1 MRALL
6 LLTRLR
12 LLDAL
17 RSRTTAGFILVFPVV
32 LLLVTGLVF
41 LEGHPFERRTLVVV
55 GDAAALEGVRA
66 ALAGLDEVRV
76 EAAGSEREALGRLRT
91 RLASAALLAGPGA
104 GPGPGAAGAR
114 LIVGPRDR
122 LFGRGLAGALSP
134 GGAAAHAVE
143 VLEAPPLGYVHYLV
157 PGILVLSVLASGLF
171 ATGHTLVLYRQNRF
185 LKKLATTPL
194 PRASFVLAQVAARS
208 LLVLVQVALLLLVA
222 RLAFGLPLGALALL
236 WLAPVVLLGL
246 LAFMGLGFALACLIT
261 SEDLVVD
268 VISGV
273 QLPLVLGSEVFFPL
287 AALPAPLAALGE
299 WLPSTAMVRLARAVL
314 LFGETDPAALLPGLA
329 LLAAWAGLTFAA
341 SLWLFRWH
349 DGP

>member
-1 MRALL
+1 M
-6 LLTRLR
+6 
-12 LLDAL
+12 
-17 RSRTTAGFILVFPVV
+17 SF
-32 LLLVTGLVF
+32 
-41 LEGHPFERRTLVVV
+41 
-55 GDAAALEGVRA
+55 
-66 ALAGLDEVRV
+66 RV
-76 EAAGSEREALGRLRT
+76 EPAGSEREALGRLRT
-91 RLASAALLAGPGA
+91 RVASAALLT
-104 GPGPGAAGAR
+104 GPGPGTAGAR
-114 LIVGPRDR
+114 LIVGPRDQ
-122 LFGRGLAGALSP
+122 LFGRGLAGAL
-134 GGAAAHAVE
+134 AHARAVE
-143 VLEAPPLGYVHYLV
+143 VVEAPPLGYVHYLV

-185 LKKLATTPL
+185 LKKLVTTPL

-236 WLAPVVLLGL
+236 WLTPVVVLGL

-287 AALPAPLAALGE
+287 AALPAPLATLGE

-329 LLAAWAGLTFAA
+329 LLAAWAGVTFAA

-349 DGP
+349 D